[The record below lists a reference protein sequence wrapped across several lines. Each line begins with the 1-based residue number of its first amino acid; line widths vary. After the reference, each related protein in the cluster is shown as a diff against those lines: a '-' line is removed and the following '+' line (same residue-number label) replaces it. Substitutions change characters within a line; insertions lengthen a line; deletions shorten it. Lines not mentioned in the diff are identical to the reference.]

1 MPYIILLIAVLLIFF
16 NVRAMKKEKMS
27 FLNNFEN
34 ASMNMNEYDIK
45 LGELRREFSETILE
59 LQKEIQDLKLKLE
72 NSSVNDTEKLKLHE
86 DFEIKGVSGERKN
99 LNTDINDISTDKH
112 RDKIENLDYN
122 NIKEEKNSQNIDIKV
137 ESNNIKINEI
147 ETLINKGLSMDEI
160 SEKLGI
166 GKGEVLLIKELY
178 LK

>member
-1 MPYIILLIAVLLIFF
+1 MPYIILLIAFLLIFF
-16 NVRAMKKEKMS
+16 NIRAIKKEKIS
-27 FLNNFEN
+27 FLSNFEN
-34 ASMNMNEYDIK
+34 ASMDMNEYDIK

-59 LQKEIQDLKLKLE
+59 LQKEILDLKLKLE
-72 NSSVNDTEKLKLHE
+72 NSNENDTEKPKLGE
-86 DFEIKGVSGERKN
+86 DFEIEASMGERKN
-99 LNTDINDISTDKH
+99 IDTDINNISIDKDE
-112 RDKIENLDYN
+112 DKIENLDYN
-122 NIKEEKNSQNIDIKV
+122 NIEEENSQNIDIKE

-147 ETLINKGLSMDEI
+147 ETLVSKGLSVDEI

>member
-1 MPYIILLIAVLLIFF
+1 MPYIILLIAFLLIFF

-27 FLNNFEN
+27 FLSNFEN
-34 ASMNMNEYDIK
+34 ASADMNEYDIK
-45 LGELRREFSETILE
+45 LGEIRREFSETILE
-59 LQKEIQDLKLKLE
+59 LQKEIEDLKLKLE
-72 NSSVNDTEKLKLHE
+72 KNSFNETKRLKLHE
-86 DFEIKGVSGERKN
+86 DFEMEAESGERKN
-99 LNTDINDISTDKH
+99 LNTDINNNSIDKDE
-112 RDKIENLDYN
+112 DKIENLDYN
-122 NIKEEKNSQNIDIKV
+122 NIEEENSQNIDIKE

-147 ETLINKGLSMDEI
+147 ETLINKGLSVDEI